1 MIRHLFFPG
10 LLDTGPV
17 FGPVQ
22 TIRDGF
28 MNLYVLKTAG
38 GLVCFDAGWR
48 PAMAARG
55 FGALGLNPRDVV
67 AVFLTH
73 LHWDHARSTG
83 LFRNA
88 EVFVGKHEIPA
99 KVPKW
104 LKPVKR
110 LTGVTEGQ
118 RLTAAGISIRVL
130 ETPGHTSGSVSY
142 LAGER
147 FLFSGDVIRLRQDE
161 AFPFPFWF
169 NRDNRALAQ
178 SVRKLAGLNGIECLL
193 TGHNGFTAD
202 VTHAFRRWREPAVD
216 RLRQEGS
223 RT

>member
-1 MIRHLFFPG
+1 MIRRLFFPG

-17 FGPVQ
+17 FGPIQAV
-22 TIRDGF
+22 RDGF
-28 MNLYVLKTAG
+28 MNLYVLKAAG
-38 GLVCFDAGWR
+38 GLICFDAGWR
-48 PAMAARG
+48 PAMVARG

-73 LHWDHARSTG
+73 LHWDHARSTS
-83 LFRNA
+83 FFHNA

-99 KVPKW
+99 EVPKW
-104 LKPVKR
+104 LKPVRR

-118 RLTAAGISIRVL
+118 MLSAAGISVRVL
-130 ETPGHTSGSVSY
+130 ETPGHTPGSVSY

-147 FLFSGDVIRLRQDE
+147 FLFSGDVIRLRQGE

-169 NRDNRALAQ
+169 NRDSRALAR
-178 SVRKLAGLNGIECLL
+178 SVRKLAGLNGIECLM
-193 TGHNGFTAD
+193 TAHNGFTTD
-202 VTHAFRRWREPAVD
+202 VAHAFRRWREPRAD

-223 RT
+223 RI

>member
-1 MIRHLFFPG
+1 MIRRLFFPG

-55 FGALGLNPRDVV
+55 FEALGLNPRDVV

-104 LKPVKR
+104 LKPVR
-110 LTGVTEGQ
+110 SLTSVTEGQ
-118 RLTAAGISIRVL
+118 ILTVAGISVRVL

-147 FLFSGDVIRLRQDE
+147 FLFSGDVIRLRKGD

-169 NRDNRALAQ
+169 NRDSRALAQ

-193 TGHNGFTAD
+193 TAHNGFTAD
-202 VTHAFRRWREPAVD
+202 VANAFRRWREPAVD
-216 RLRQEGS
+216 RLRQEES
-223 RT
+223 RA

>member
-17 FGPVQ
+17 FGPIQAV
-22 TIRDGF
+22 RDGF
-28 MNLYVLKTAG
+28 MNLYVLKVAG

-48 PAMAARG
+48 PAMVARG

-73 LHWDHARSTG
+73 LHWDHARSTE

-104 LKPVKR
+104 LKSVKR

-118 RLTAAGISIRVL
+118 RLTAAGISVRVL

-169 NRDNRALAQ
+169 NRDSRALAQ

-202 VTHAFRRWREPAVD
+202 VTHAFRRWREPTVD
-216 RLRQEGS
+216 RLRQEVS

>member
-1 MIRHLFFPG
+1 MIRRFLFPG
-10 LLDTGPV
+10 LLDTGPI

-22 TIRDGF
+22 AVRDGF
-28 MNLYVLKTAG
+28 MNLYVLKAAG

-48 PAMAARG
+48 PAMVARG
-55 FGALGLNPRDVV
+55 FGALELNPRVVV

-73 LHWDHARSTG
+73 LHWDHARSAG
-83 LFRNA
+83 LFHNA

-99 KVPKW
+99 EVPKW
-104 LKPVKR
+104 LNPVRK

-118 RLTAAGISIRVL
+118 MLSAAGISVRVL
-130 ETPGHTSGSVSY
+130 ETPGHTPGSVSY
-142 LAGER
+142 LADER
-147 FLFSGDVIRLRQDE
+147 FLFSGDVIRLRQGE
-161 AFPFPFWF
+161 VFPFPFWF
-169 NRDNRALAQ
+169 NQDSHALAR

-202 VTHAFRRWREPAVD
+202 VAPAFRRWREPAVD
-216 RLRQEGS
+216 RLRTEGS

>member
-22 TIRDGF
+22 TIWDGF

-73 LHWDHARSTG
+73 LHWDHARSTS
-83 LFRNA
+83 FFHNA

-99 KVPKW
+99 EVPKW
-104 LKPVKR
+104 LKPVRR

-118 RLTAAGISIRVL
+118 MLSAAGISVRVF
-130 ETPGHTSGSVSY
+130 ETPGHTPGSVSY

-147 FLFSGDVIRLRQDE
+147 FLFSGDVIRLRQGE

-169 NRDNRALAQ
+169 NRDSRALAQ
-178 SVRKLAGLNGIECLL
+178 SVRKLAGLNGIECLM
-193 TGHNGFTAD
+193 TAHNGFTTD
-202 VTHAFRRWREPAVD
+202 VAHAFSHWREPAVD
-216 RLRQEGS
+216 RLRQEES
-223 RT
+223 RA

>member
-1 MIRHLFFPG
+1 MIRSFLFPG

-17 FGPVQ
+17 CGPIL

-28 MNLYVLKTAG
+28 MNLYVLKAAG

-73 LHWDHARSTG
+73 LHWDHARSTS
-83 LFRNA
+83 FFHNA

-110 LTGVTEGQ
+110 LTSVTEGQ
-118 RLTAAGISIRVL
+118 RLTAAGISVRVL
-130 ETPGHTSGSVSY
+130 ETPGHTPGSVSY

-147 FLFSGDVIRLRQDE
+147 FLFSGDVIRLRQGE

-169 NRDNRALAQ
+169 NRDSRALAQ
-178 SVRKLAGLNGIECLL
+178 SVRKLAGLNGIECLM
-193 TGHNGFTAD
+193 TAHNGFTTD
-202 VTHAFRRWREPAVD
+202 VAHAFRHWREPAVD
-216 RLRQEGS
+216 RLRQDES
-223 RT
+223 RA

>member
-1 MIRHLFFPG
+1 MIRRLIFPG

-22 TIRDGF
+22 AVRDGF
-28 MNLYVLKTAG
+28 MNLYVLKAAG

-48 PAMAARG
+48 PAMVARG
-55 FGALGLNPRDVV
+55 FGALELNPRDVV

-88 EVFVGKHEIPA
+88 EVFIGKHEIPA
-99 KVPKW
+99 QAPKW
-104 LKPVKR
+104 LKPVRR

-118 RLTAAGISIRVL
+118 ILTVAGISVRVL
-130 ETPGHTSGSVSY
+130 ETPGHTPGSASY

-147 FLFSGDVIRLRQDE
+147 FLFSGDVIRLRQGE

-169 NRDNRALAQ
+169 NRDSRALAQ
-178 SVRKLAGLNGIECLL
+178 SVRKLAGLIGIGCLL
-193 TGHNGFTAD
+193 TAHTGFTAD
-202 VTHAFRRWREPAVD
+202 PAQAFHRWREPAVD

>member
-1 MIRHLFFPG
+1 MIRRLFFPG
-10 LLDTGPV
+10 LLDTGLV

-22 TIRDGF
+22 AVRDGF
-28 MNLYVLKTAG
+28 MNLYVLKAAG

-48 PAMAARG
+48 SATVSSG
-55 FGALGLNPRDVV
+55 FEALGLNLRDVA

-73 LHWDHARSTG
+73 LHWDHARSAG

-99 KVPKW
+99 QVPKW
-104 LKPVKR
+104 LKPVKG

-118 RLTAAGISIRVL
+118 MLTVAGISVRVL

-142 LAGER
+142 LADER
-147 FLFSGDVIRLRQDE
+147 FLFSGDVIRLRHGE

-169 NRDNRALAQ
+169 NRDSRALAR

-193 TGHNGFTAD
+193 TAHNGFTAD
-202 VTHAFRRWREPAVD
+202 VAHAFRRWREPTAD
-216 RLRQEGS
+216 RLRPEGS
-223 RT
+223 RA

>member
-1 MIRHLFFPG
+1 MIRSFLFPG

-17 FGPVQ
+17 CGPIL

-28 MNLYVLKTAG
+28 MNLYVLKAAN

-48 PAMAARG
+48 TAMVARG
-55 FGALGLNPRDVV
+55 FRALGLNPRDVV

-88 EVFVGKHEIPA
+88 EVFVGRHEIPA
-99 KVPKW
+99 KIPKW

-118 RLTAAGISIRVL
+118 MLAAAGISVRIL
-130 ETPGHTSGSVSY
+130 ETPGHTPGSVSY
-142 LAGER
+142 LAGDR

-161 AFPFPFWF
+161 AIPFPFWF
-169 NRDNRALAQ
+169 NRDSRDLAR
-178 SVRKLAGLNGIECLL
+178 SVRKLAGLNGIECLM
-193 TGHNGFTAD
+193 TAHNGFTTD
-202 VTHAFRRWREPAVD
+202 VAHAFRHWREPAVD
-216 RLRQEGS
+216 RLRQEES
-223 RT
+223 RA

>member
-1 MIRHLFFPG
+1 MIRSFLFPG

-22 TIRDGF
+22 AVRDGF
-28 MNLYVLKTAG
+28 MNLYVLKDVG

-48 PAMAARG
+48 PAMVARG
-55 FGALGLNPRDVV
+55 FEVLGLNPRDVV

-88 EVFVGKHEIPA
+88 EVFIGKHEIPA
-99 KVPKW
+99 EVPKW
-104 LKPVKR
+104 LKPVRR

-118 RLTAAGISIRVL
+118 MLSAAGISVRVL

-147 FLFSGDVIRLRQDE
+147 FLFSGDVICLRQGE

-169 NRDNRALAQ
+169 NRDSQALAQ

-202 VTHAFRRWREPAVD
+202 VAHAFRRWCEPALN